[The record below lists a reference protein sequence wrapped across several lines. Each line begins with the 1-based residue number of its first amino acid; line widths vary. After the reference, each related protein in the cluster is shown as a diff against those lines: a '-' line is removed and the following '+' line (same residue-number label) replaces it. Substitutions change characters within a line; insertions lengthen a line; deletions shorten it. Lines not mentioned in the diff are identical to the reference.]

1 MKISSKEGSVGMDRR
16 QIDRKLK
23 NMARRSG
30 PIIPKEY
37 EQKLE
42 QLLWALPRRYPHKRT
57 VHWKTAAAMLAVVL
71 LLGSSGIEG
80 AMHYLN
86 SRMNEMT
93 DTEVAGYNE
102 LVQGVPLNADSFS
115 RTFSEGE
122 RERMLELQ
130 EEYLM
135 EGRYPEGNL
144 MIAHCESEV
153 LEDEPFYIT
162 DSSSYYL
169 PERELSDEELLE
181 LLDFGYKRSY
191 SVAQSN
197 RNTAAQATEVE
208 ASAAVERKAAEAVHA
223 ALGIDVSHMYCRVE
237 MTESRA
243 DYYLTYEE
251 NGNAQCY
258 VVVEA
263 GSDRI
268 TSVVRNLTGQV
279 ESASFQQKEL
289 ENGKKQLEKCLAHD
303 IWGAITV
310 QRITAKYYLQEDG
323 QTVNKAEIYYL
334 AELSDGSA
342 YACTYNMQTQEL
354 TELYYYGTDADTI
367 RSWQEPVE
375 SWIEDQN
382 MNCKLVEMNNYGL

>member
-1 MKISSKEGSVGMDRR
+1 MDRR

-23 NMARRSG
+23 NIARRSG

-42 QLLWALPRRYPHKRT
+42 QLLRALPRRYPHKKR
-57 VHWKTAAAMLAVVL
+57 VHWKTAAAMLAVAL

-80 AMHYLN
+80 AIHYLN

-102 LVQGVPLNADSFS
+102 LVQGVPLDADSFS
-115 RTFSEGE
+115 RTFSEDE

-135 EGRYPEGNL
+135 EGRYPQGTL

-153 LEDEPFYIT
+153 SEDEPFYIT

-197 RNTAAQATEVE
+197 RNAAAQATEVE
-208 ASAAVERKAAEAVHA
+208 AGANVERRAAEAVHA
-223 ALGIDVSHMYCRVE
+223 ALGMDVSHMYCREE
-237 MTESRA
+237 MTESR
-243 DYYLTYEE
+243 DTYCLTYEE
-251 NGNAQCY
+251 NGNVQCY
-258 VVVEA
+258 VIVDAETE
-263 GSDRI
+263 RI
-268 TSVVRNLTGQV
+268 TSAARSFNA
-279 ESASFQQKEL
+279 EKREDARFQQKEL

-303 IWGAITV
+303 TWGAITV

-323 QTVNKAEIYYL
+323 QSIYKAEIYYL

-342 YACTYNMQTQEL
+342 YACTYNMQTQEINVL
-354 TELYYYGTDADTI
+354 DYYGTDTNTI
-367 RSWQEPVE
+367 QAWYEPIE
-375 SWIEDQN
+375 SWIENRN
-382 MNCKLVEMNNYGL
+382 MDCRLVEMNN

>member
-1 MKISSKEGSVGMDRR
+1 MDRR

-23 NMARRSG
+23 NIARRSG

-57 VHWKTAAAMLAVVL
+57 VHWKTAAAMLAVAL

-80 AMHYLN
+80 AIHYLN

-102 LVQGVPLNADSFS
+102 LVQGVPLDADSFS
-115 RTFSEGE
+115 RTFSEDE
-122 RERMLELQ
+122 RKRMLELQ

-135 EGRYPEGNL
+135 EGRYPQGTL

-153 LEDEPFYIT
+153 SEDEPFYIT
-162 DSSSYYL
+162 DSCSYYL

-197 RNTAAQATEVE
+197 RNAAAQATEVE
-208 ASAAVERKAAEAVHA
+208 AGANVERRAAEAVHA
-223 ALGIDVSHMYCRVE
+223 ALGMDVSHMYCREE
-237 MTESRA
+237 MTESR
-243 DYYLTYEE
+243 DTYCLTYEE
-251 NGNAQCY
+251 NGNVQCY
-258 VVVEA
+258 VIVDAETE
-263 GSDRI
+263 RI
-268 TSVVRNLTGQV
+268 TSAARSFNA
-279 ESASFQQKEL
+279 EKREDARFQQKEL

-303 IWGAITV
+303 TWGAITV
-310 QRITAKYYLQEDG
+310 QKITAKYYLQEDG
-323 QTVNKAEIYYL
+323 QSIYKAEIYYL

-342 YACTYNMQTQEL
+342 YACTYNMQTQEINVL
-354 TELYYYGTDADTI
+354 DYYGTDADAI
-367 RSWQEPVE
+367 RTWHEPLENWVE
-375 SWIEDQN
+375 DKN
-382 MNCKLVEMNNYGL
+382 MNCKLVEMNN

>member
-1 MKISSKEGSVGMDRR
+1 MDRR

-23 NMARRSG
+23 NIARRSG

-42 QLLWALPRRYPHKRT
+42 QLLWALPRRYPHKKR
-57 VHWKTAAAMLAVVL
+57 VHWKTAAAMLAVAL

-80 AMHYLN
+80 AIHYLN

-102 LVQGVPLNADSFS
+102 LVQGVPLDADSFS
-115 RTFSEGE
+115 RTFSEDE

-135 EGRYPEGNL
+135 EGRYPQGTL

-153 LEDEPFYIT
+153 SEDEPFYIT

-197 RNTAAQATEVE
+197 RNAAAQATEVE
-208 ASAAVERKAAEAVHA
+208 AGANVERRAAEAVHA
-223 ALGIDVSHMYCRVE
+223 ALGMDVSHMYCREE
-237 MTESRA
+237 MTESR
-243 DYYLTYEE
+243 DTYCLTYEE
-251 NGNAQCY
+251 NGIARCY
-258 VVVEA
+258 AVVEA
-263 GSDRI
+263 GSDRV
-268 TSVVRNLTGQV
+268 TSVVRNLTGQL
-279 ESASFQQKEL
+279 ESASFQQQEL

-303 IWGAITV
+303 TWGAITV
-310 QRITAKYYLQEDG
+310 QKITAKYYLQEDG
-323 QTVNKAEIYYL
+323 QSIYKAEIYYL

-342 YACTYNMQTQEL
+342 YACTYNMQTQKIDVL
-354 TELYYYGTDADTI
+354 DYYGTDADAI
-367 RSWQEPVE
+367 RTWHEPLENWVE
-375 SWIEDQN
+375 NRN
-382 MNCKLVEMNNYGL
+382 MDCRLVEMNN

>member
-1 MKISSKEGSVGMDRR
+1 MDRR

-23 NMARRSG
+23 DMARRSG

-42 QLLWALPRRYPHKRT
+42 QLLWALPRRDQHKRT
-57 VHWKTAAAMLAVVL
+57 VHWKTAAAMLAVAL

-80 AMHYLN
+80 AIHYLN

-102 LVQGVPLNADSFS
+102 LVQSVPLDADSFS

-153 LEDEPFYIT
+153 AEDEPFYIT

-208 ASAAVERKAAEAVHA
+208 ASTIVERRAAEAVHA
-223 ALGIDVSHMYCRVE
+223 ALGMDVSRMYCRVE
-237 MTESRA
+237 MTESRD

-251 NGNAQCY
+251 KGNAQCY
-258 VVVEA
+258 VVVDAETE
-263 GSDRI
+263 RI
-268 TSVVRNLTGQV
+268 TLVERSFNNEKY
-279 ESASFQQKEL
+279 ESARFQQQEL

-310 QRITAKYYLQEDG
+310 QRITAKYYLQKDG
-323 QTVNKAEIYYL
+323 QDVYGAEIYYL

-342 YACTYNMQTQEL
+342 YASTYNIRTQKMREL
-354 TELYYYGTDADTI
+354 NYYRTDTDAI
-367 RSWQEPVE
+367 RTWQEPVE
-375 SWIEDQN
+375 SWVKDKN
-382 MNCKLVEMNNYGL
+382 MDCKFVEMNDYGL